1 MKSDNDLISVSLAGS
16 GEIHSLM
23 HFASSGVWPGIKKE
37 NAASVSPM
45 TVSFD
50 CPFSRCLHSGFIIS
64 YFVYILQ
71 KGNGNAPWPSPH
83 RAASFFRKLIL
94 SSETRRFSSS
104 VSKAIKHLS
113 KDDPTAAISQIGTKK
128 YSKSPLHVYSL
139 SCIIITIQ
147 FKAIYEEGSF
157 HPIFPRNSRFLEMNR
172 IV

>member
-1 MKSDNDLISVSLAGS
+1 MYIAGS

-71 KGNGNAPWPSPH
+71 KGNGKALWRSPQ

-94 SSETRRFSSS
+94 SSETWCFSASA
-104 VSKAIKHLS
+104 SKAIKHLI
-113 KDDPTAAISQIGTKK
+113 KDYPTAASPQIGTKK
-128 YSKSPLHVYSL
+128 YSKFPLHVYSL
-139 SCIIITIQ
+139 SCIIITIR

-157 HPIFPRNSRFLEMNR
+157 HPIFSRNSHFLEVNR
-172 IV
+172 II

>member
-1 MKSDNDLISVSLAGS
+1 MYIAGS

-23 HFASSGVWPGIKKE
+23 HFASSGIWPGIKKE

-71 KGNGNAPWPSPH
+71 KGNGKAPWPSPH

-94 SSETRRFSSS
+94 SNETWCFSASA
-104 VSKAIKHLS
+104 SKAIKHLS
-113 KDDPTAAISQIGTKK
+113 KDDPTTVISQAGTKK
-128 YSKSPLHVYSL
+128 YSKFPLHVYSL
-139 SCIIITIQ
+139 SCIIITIRC
-147 FKAIYEEGSF
+147 KAIYEEGSF
-157 HPIFPRNSRFLEMNR
+157 HLIFSRNSHLLEMNR